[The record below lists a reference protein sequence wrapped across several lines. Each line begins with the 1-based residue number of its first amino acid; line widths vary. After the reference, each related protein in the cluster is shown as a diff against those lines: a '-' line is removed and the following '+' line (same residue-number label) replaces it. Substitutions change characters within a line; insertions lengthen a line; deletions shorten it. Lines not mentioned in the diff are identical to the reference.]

1 MLALKVIELPAECT
15 PKHDFVSSEGLLG
28 LPSAPSPA
36 PKTILI
42 VSSEGLLGL
51 PSAPSPALETANF
64 VSSEGLLGL
73 PSAPSPALKT
83 VRHLKP

>member
-1 MLALKVIELPAECT
+1 MFGRFVRDEKTDKLKAESLVQTEIQGCAEKGAQSLVPVLALKVIELPAECT

-36 PKTILI
+36 
-42 VSSEGLLGL
+42 
-51 PSAPSPALETANF
+51 
-64 VSSEGLLGL
+64 
-73 PSAPSPALKT
+73 LKT